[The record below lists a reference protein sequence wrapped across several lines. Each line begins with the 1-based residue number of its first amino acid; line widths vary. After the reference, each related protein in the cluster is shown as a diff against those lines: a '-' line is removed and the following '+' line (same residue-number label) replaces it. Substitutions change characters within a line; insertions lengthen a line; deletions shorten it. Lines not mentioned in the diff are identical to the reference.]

1 LLLLENPDLEVAR
14 RALAVTAAE
23 FMHALE
29 SLIGAGLIESNGQ
42 VKGRATALEHVDTR
56 PNLEAGL
63 ALRLA
68 RQLSERE
75 ALPLYQRA
83 RGLWEDSDLEAVR
96 RAYTAWAKELMR
108 RGFPR
113 RAAGLLLEAPN
124 DPSLTRLRARAL
136 ERSGLYKDALEVL
149 ERASLETESQP
160 ELLALRSTLYAR
172 LGRPLEAREAAQGA
186 LEGPTEARAEA
197 HNTIGMLAFS
207 TGDFAEASGAFRRA
221 ATLWR
226 AVGDNERWL
235 GALNNLAVGRAQQGE
250 DAETA
255 FREALEA
262 AKDDPTQRSRLLVN
276 LGRAL
281 ETAKRL
287 EAAEVTYREAAT
299 LALEIGAFKSA
310 AMAWNNVGSLSHQQ
324 GRLPDARAAYEQSLS
339 LSRQAGVQEVLG
351 LALANLA
358 ELDEDEFGLEE
369 AIRILKIAGQNTAA
383 EHYQAR
389 LAAFRGRSGG
399 SAHT

>member
-1 LLLLENPDLEVAR
+1 
-14 RALAVTAAE
+14 
-23 FMHALE
+23 
-29 SLIGAGLIESNGQ
+29 
-42 VKGRATALEHVDTR
+42 
-56 PNLEAGL
+56 
-63 ALRLA
+63 
-68 RQLSERE
+68 
-75 ALPLYQRA
+75 LYQRA
-83 RGLWEDSDLEAVR
+83 RGLWEDTDLEAVR
-96 RAYTAWAKELMR
+96 RAYTAWAKELMQ

-113 RAAGLLLEAPN
+113 RAADLLLEAPN

-149 ERASLETESQP
+149 ERAPLETESQA

-197 HNTIGMLAFS
+197 HNTIGMLALS
-207 TGDFAEASGAFRRA
+207 TGDFAEASVAFRRA

-226 AVGDNERWL
+226 AHGDEIRL
-235 GALNNLAVGRAQQGE
+235 IGALNNQAIARTQQGE

-262 AKDDPTQRSRLLVN
+262 AKDDPTQRSRSLVN

-281 ETAKRL
+281 ELAKRL
-287 EAAEVTYREAAT
+287 DAAEMAYREAAT
-299 LALEIGAFKSA
+299 LTHEAGVLKFA
-310 AMAWNNVGSLSHQQ
+310 AIAWNNVGSVCHQL
-324 GRLPDARAAYEQSLS
+324 GRLDEARNAYDHSLE
-339 LSRQAGVQEVLG
+339 LARQVGDQATLG

-358 ELDEDEFGLEE
+358 ELDEDEFSLEE
-369 AIRILKIAGQNTAA
+369 AIRILQDAGESAAA

-399 SAHT
+399 SAHS